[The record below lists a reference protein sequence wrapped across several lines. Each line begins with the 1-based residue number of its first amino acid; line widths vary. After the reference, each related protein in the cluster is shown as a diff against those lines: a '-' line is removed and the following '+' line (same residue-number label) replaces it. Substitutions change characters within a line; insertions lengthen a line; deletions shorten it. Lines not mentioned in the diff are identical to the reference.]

1 MTKIKLSLFRF
12 WRQFFKPKERPTD
25 KLIAFLGFIPK
36 DITYYEMALRH
47 PSATLK
53 DANGL
58 PINNERLEFL
68 GDAVF
73 ELVITEALY
82 QLFPDKQEGFL
93 SEMRFKGGL
102 QTNFSSIGRKNGIA
116 AITPPQHQR
125 RSKNIYGNAKAGHF
139 RRHFHRSGLRSMS
152 RICTKQ
158 IFNKHLN
165 LKSLQE
171 KSTDYKSRLLQWGQ
185 KNGKN
190 VTYEQ
195 ETPFQSQ
202 TVPFV
207 AWAIVEGEKVA
218 MGCGYSKRESEQA
231 ASKETLKQTAYRNLK
246 H

>member
-12 WRQFFKPKERPTD
+12 WRQFFKPKKRPTD

-93 SEMRFKGGL
+93 SEMRSKVVCRRTLAQLGEKMGL
-102 QTNFSSIGRKNGIA
+102 PQLLHHNTNGVA
-116 AITPPQHQR
+116 
-125 RSKNIYGNAKAGHF
+125 KNIYGNAMEAIFGAIFIEAGYAQCREF
-139 RRHFHRSGLRSMS
+139 AQ
-152 RICTKQ
+152 KQ

-231 ASKETLKQTAYRNLK
+231 ASKETLNKLHIAI
-246 H
+246 